1 MALGVIDVAPGRAVC
16 APILNDV
23 AVVACFAAQ
32 TWCVLA
38 ADRVHRRGVTFWHA
52 RCLYATIQN
61 CDCDMSDIISVIRAL
76 CAEADSATAGDC
88 TVSPALMCRA
98 FAAILDG
105 GASDLE
111 TGALIAVSASIE
123 AQRDCARYSEVVL
136 GLHDAISERMVSL
149 VVDDDSA
156 PIVVLA
162 NYGDDW
168 RTASLSLLALL
179 LRRIGVRVL
188 LHGAL
193 ETYGGL
199 FNCGVLREFGILPAT
214 TRSQAQKQLVDA
226 GIAVVPATLYSP
238 ALANMLSLKN
248 RLGISTPAHSL
259 ANLLMPL
266 RSTRSAL
273 HLVHSPFWLR
283 PGLENEKL
291 LREGR
296 VLLLSVSP
304 GNAAFDGCRPRIAFR
319 DDESGGIWQVLF
331 EEERFQ
337 AKVNPAAEASPAIG
351 DPRGWA
357 EWTKKQLA
365 GKVVPPTPIVNL
377 LASCLFGCGYATDM
391 NKAKAIAAVQ
401 TNSLA
406 AA

>member
-1 MALGVIDVAPGRAVC
+1 
-16 APILNDV
+16 
-23 AVVACFAAQ
+23 
-32 TWCVLA
+32 
-38 ADRVHRRGVTFWHA
+38 
-52 RCLYATIQN
+52 
-61 CDCDMSDIISVIRAL
+61 MSDITSVIRAL
-76 CAEADSATAGDC
+76 CAEADSAAAGEC
-88 TVSPALMCRA
+88 SVSPALMCRA

-111 TGALIAVSASIE
+111 TGALIAVSALIE
-123 AQRDCARYSEVVL
+123 AQRDCARYAEVVL

-188 LHGAL
+188 VHGAL

-214 TRSQAQKQLVDA
+214 TRSQAQKQLVDT
-226 GIAVVPATLYSP
+226 GITLVPATLYSP
-238 ALANMLSLKN
+238 ALATMLSLKN
-248 RLGISTPAHSL
+248 RLGTSTPAHSL

-266 RSTRSAL
+266 HSRRPAL
-273 HLVHSPFWLR
+273 HLVQSPIWLR
-283 PGLENEKL
+283 PGLENENL
-291 LREGR
+291 LRDGR
-296 VLLLSVSP
+296 ILLLSVSV

-319 DDESGGIWQVLF
+319 DDAPGGIWRVLF
-331 EEERFQ
+331 EEERIL
-337 AKVNPAAEASPAIG
+337 AKANATSEASPAIG
-351 DPRGWA
+351 DPRGWS
-357 EWTKKQLA
+357 EWTRKQLA
-365 GKVVPPTPIVNL
+365 GKVAPPTPIVNL

-391 NKAKAIAAVQ
+391 NQAKAIAAVQ
-401 TNSLA
+401 TKSLA

>member
-1 MALGVIDVAPGRAVC
+1 
-16 APILNDV
+16 
-23 AVVACFAAQ
+23 
-32 TWCVLA
+32 
-38 ADRVHRRGVTFWHA
+38 
-52 RCLYATIQN
+52 
-61 CDCDMSDIISVIRAL
+61 
-76 CAEADSATAGDC
+76 
-88 TVSPALMCRA
+88 
-98 FAAILDG
+98 
-105 GASDLE
+105 
-111 TGALIAVSASIE
+111 
-123 AQRDCARYSEVVL
+123 
-136 GLHDAISERMVSL
+136 MVSL

-156 PIVVLA
+156 IVVLA

-168 RTASLSLLALL
+168 RTASLPCSRYCYAESACASVT
-179 LRRIGVRVL
+179 RR
-188 LHGAL
+188 A

-248 RLGISTPAHSL
+248 TLGISTPAHSL

-331 EEERFQ
+331 EEERFRQ
-337 AKVNPAAEASPAIG
+337 RSTRP
-351 DPRGWA
+351 PRLHL
-357 EWTKKQLA
+357 QLA
-365 GKVVPPTPIVNL
+365 IRADGPNGPKSSWRARWCRRPRSSICSPVAYLVAAMRP
-377 LASCLFGCGYATDM
+377 DM

-406 AA
+406 AAICYRGLGPGRAL